1 MPSGTIKFFLEE
13 QGFGFITPD
22 DDDDDDVYFERRRTG
37 PAEDDTAFFM
47 EGDAVSYEIDENL
60 RRPVDFASGPVATSC
75 AVTRPA
81 TTTTSCAA
89 AASNDNGHTSGNL
102 TMQILVKLPDDH
114 WALVLDVK
122 ASDTI
127 DNVKKK
133 IHERL
138 TPSAPS
144 NVRHQRLF
152 FCGQQLENGRTL
164 SSYNI
169 NKDKSLQLE
178 FRGRSRSPRRGG
190 GPSSAAAAAAPP
202 GQDVDAAKEMHVEVR
217 GRVDDGSQ
225 VVELPGSATLDDL
238 GDALR
243 TSAQPPRIQWHWVD
257 VPSRQAWESDMRV
270 DALPAPACGAVPR
283 VWLFDHD
290 HDSDSEDMPF

>member
-47 EGDAVSYEIDENL
+47 EGDAVSYEIDENM

-133 IHERL
+133 IHERVL
-138 TPSAPS
+138 DTPPDQ
-144 NVRHQRLF
+144 QRLF

-243 TSAQPPRIQWHWVD
+243 TSAQPPRFQWHWVD

-290 HDSDSEDMPF
+290 HDSESEDMPF